1 MNARHFQCLRN
12 VVQYRLDFE
21 SLPLLRKD
29 KLHKKGLSF
38 LSRGPSS
45 SNLTIRTVK
54 KINIKVVYA
63 VQEGIRLL
71 NVRLIPRPLLNRV
84 GNQLGYLQ
92 TAGGSRALKKG
103 AIMQNKKEELKGLF
117 GAALF
122 GLVLGLIF
130 MAGA

>member
-12 VVQYRLDFE
+12 VAQYRLDIE
-21 SLPLLRKD
+21 SLPLLGKD

-54 KINIKVVYA
+54 NINIKVVYA

-92 TAGGSRALKKG
+92 TAGVA
-103 AIMQNKKEELKGLF
+103 EH
-117 GAALF
+117 
-122 GLVLGLIF
+122 
-130 MAGA
+130 